1 VLTVTTDPEQIAAD
15 YEEKFANDSWYVH
28 LYRTSQAFHGVHP
41 MHLGYQTAAAR
52 QHTSDIVWVGADR
65 ESAARMG
72 FRAASTL
79 ADALEIVA
87 STVGR
92 TPSISYL
99 HSPPAVLVDLK

>member
-1 VLTVTTDPEQIAAD
+1 MYL
-15 YEEKFANDSWYVH
+15 W
-28 LYRTSQAFHGVHP
+28 
-41 MHLGYQTAAAR
+41 YQTATAQR
-52 QHTSDIVWVGADR
+52 HCSDIVWVGADR

-99 HSPPAVLVDLK
+99 HAPPQILVHVK